1 MRQYDVEPQ
10 ESDSPLKTSNFWF
23 CHFIIEGQ
31 GRLIEQGSGEV
42 EGVREDHLPF
52 TNTYYANLLCKTFL
66 DTCPKVSGTPRGQE
80 GSRGTHDELLHFPP
94 KNKIGAQVETRTQPP
109 SAPTFTILP
118 PSGHMVLSPIYLASH
133 HVAKTNVLSH
143 SQISKCVSNGL
154 FRPRSVDGRES
165 LPWFS
170 VPAILR

>member
-10 ESDSPLKTSNFWF
+10 ESDSPLKTSNFCF

-42 EGVREDHLPF
+42 KGVREDHLPF
-52 TNTYYANLLCKTFL
+52 TSTYHAKLLCKTFL
-66 DTCPKVSGTPRGQE
+66 DTYPKVSGIPRGQE

-94 KNKIGAQVETRTQPP
+94 KNKIGAQAETRTRLP
-109 SAPTFTILP
+109 SAPTLTILP
-118 PSGHMVLSPIYLASH
+118 PGGHIVLSPVYLASH
-133 HVAKTNVLSH
+133 HMAKTDVLSH
-143 SQISKCVSNGL
+143 SQIPKYISNCL

-170 VPAILR
+170 IPAILR